1 MATERLQ
8 GEENF
13 ILRTTFRKW
22 LIPMPNAFEKSTTK
36 TELCNGKSYIKKDT
50 IDCSCKCSCTF
61 PHSYA
66 ELRKVTQSRFQ

>member
-13 ILRTTFRKW
+13 ILRLPLGNGLF
-22 LIPMPNAFEKSTTK
+22 PCQNAFEKSTPK
-36 TELCNGKSYIKKDT
+36 TELCNGKSYIKKNT
-50 IDCSCKCSCTF
+50 IDCSCKCPCTF